1 MSRPNILWFCTDQ
14 QRADTIAAL
23 GNSLIRTPNVDQL
36 VSEGVSFTEAFAQSP
51 VCTPSRAAMLTGRYP
66 RTTRC
71 RQNGQSIPPTER
83 LVPRM
88 LADAGYICGL
98 AGKLHL
104 GSCANGQVEP
114 RIDDGYSV
122 FHWSHH
128 PQPDWPENAYTQWL
142 TRHGQSWEKLYDGPS
157 TRFTKRGVPAKW
169 HQTTWCAE
177 MAIEFIHAQASTDQP
192 WMFSVN
198 CFAPHHPFDP
208 PGEYLDRYN
217 PQDMPLPKFRAGEL
231 DQKPKFQQL
240 DHQRAHNEPG
250 SYPTADM
257 TDDEAREV
265 VAAYYA
271 MIEHIDHEFGRIL
284 TALEQTGQR
293 RDTLVIFMSDHG
305 EMLGDHGLLLK
316 GPHFYDEAVRVP
328 LVMSW
333 PERFASGLRSDALV
347 ELIDLAP
354 TLLECAEMP
363 MELGIQGR
371 SLLPILSGQAAS
383 DRHREFV
390 FSEYYNAWTH
400 ADAYSTM
407 LRTRDEKIVV
417 HHGQTVGELYD
428 LQTDPDEFVNLW
440 NEPDETDRKLRL
452 LQAAFDASVFTM
464 DPLPPRLGP
473 F

>member
-417 HHGQTVGELYD
+417 HHGQTLA
-428 LQTDPDEFVNLW
+428 PMI
-440 NEPDETDRKLRL
+440 L
-452 LQAAFDASVFTM
+452 LT
-464 DPLPPRLGP
+464 PRLDQVSCAG
-473 F
+473 